1 MISDSVLTLAVDRGL
16 LTAAQ
21 ADGLKALA
29 AENTPPALPEEQP
42 PPLPPSLR
50 YDAVDPD
57 DEGLRFVTGFA
68 DIFVTLGL
76 ALFFGAAAYL
86 ISFYVIGATL
96 WAIIAVLAWILAEF
110 FTRRRR
116 MALPSIVLLALFTTA
131 IFACVFHIVASP
143 QQGSYAAWWLP
154 SWGTRLW
161 FAENASSILPAALIT
176 VAFVGLHY
184 WRFRVPITIAA
195 GAAALTAAVIAGLDW
210 ARPDTSWTIH
220 NGVLL
225 FCGLCVFALA
235 MRFDMSDPQRQTRRT
250 DVAFWLHLLA
260 APLIV
265 HPLITAL
272 LEGYALDA
280 LLTTRTALIILGI
293 FLGFGVVSL
302 IIDRR
307 ALLVSGL
314 IYAGF
319 AFGTL
324 ISQTALADKTI
335 PATVLALGIFILLL
349 SAGWRPLRGL
359 ILRLLPGPLARR
371 LPHPLSVQS

>member
-1 MISDSVLTLAVDRGL
+1 MISDSVLALAVDRGL

-21 ADGLKALA
+21 VDGLRALA
-29 AENTPPALPEEQP
+29 AETPAATAQEQP
-42 PPLPPSLR
+42 PPLPASSR
-50 YDAVDPD
+50 YDSVEPD
-57 DEGLRFVTGFA
+57 DEQLRFVTGFA

-96 WAIIAVLAWILAEF
+96 WAIIAVLAWMLAEF

-116 MALPSIVLLALFTTA
+116 MALPSIVLLALFATA
-131 IFACVFHIVASP
+131 VFGCVFDLITSP
-143 QQGSYAAWWLP
+143 QPGSYATWWMP
-154 SWGTRLW
+154 SWGTRIW
-161 FAENASSILPAALIT
+161 FIENAPSILPAALVT
-176 VAFVGLHY
+176 AALVAAHY

-195 GAAALTAAVIAGLDW
+195 GAAALIAAIMAGLDW
-210 ARPDTSWTIH
+210 ALPYASWTIS
-220 NGVLL
+220 NGLL
-225 FCGLCVFALA
+225 LLCGLCVFALA

-250 DVAFWLHLLA
+250 DIAFWLHLLA

-272 LEGYALDA
+272 LQGYALETT
-280 LLTTRTALIILGI
+280 LTTASALAILGI
-293 FLGFGVVSL
+293 FLGLGVVSV

-314 IYAGF
+314 IYAGL

-324 ISQTALADKTI
+324 IGQTALADKTI
-335 PATVLALGIFILLL
+335 PATVLALGVFILLL
-349 SAGWRPLRGL
+349 SAGWRPLRSL
-359 ILRLLPGPLARR
+359 ILHLLPAALARR
-371 LPHPLSVQS
+371 LPHPLAPQS

>member
-1 MISDSVLTLAVDRGL
+1 MISDSVLALAVDRGL

-21 ADGLKALA
+21 VEGLQALA
-29 AENTPPALPEEQP
+29 HEAAPAAADKP

-50 YDAVDPD
+50 YDAAEPD
-57 DEGLRFVTGFA
+57 DERLRFITGFA

-96 WAIIAVLAWILAEF
+96 WAIIAVLAWLLAEF

-116 MALPSIVLLALFTTA
+116 MALPSIVLLALFATA
-131 IFACVFHIVASP
+131 VFACVFGIMAPP
-143 QQGSYAAWWLP
+143 QPGSYTAWWMP
-154 SWGTRLW
+154 AWGTRIW
-161 FAENASSILPAALIT
+161 FIENAPSILPAALVT
-176 VAFVGLHY
+176 AALVAAHY

-195 GAAALTAAVIAGLDW
+195 GAATLTAAFMAGLDW
-210 ARPDTSWTIH
+210 VMPYASWTVS
-220 NGVLL
+220 NGFL
-225 FCGLCVFALA
+225 FLCGLGVFALA

-250 DVAFWLHLLA
+250 DIAFWLHLLA

-272 LEGYALDA
+272 LQGYALETT
-280 LLTTRTALIILGI
+280 LTTVSALAILGI
-293 FLGFGVVSL
+293 FLGLGVVSV

-314 IYAGF
+314 IYAGL

-324 ISQTALADKTI
+324 IRQTALAEKTI
-335 PATVLALGIFILLL
+335 PATLLALGVFILLL
-349 SAGWRPLRGL
+349 SAGWRPLRTF
-359 ILRLLPGPLARR
+359 ILRLLPATLARR
-371 LPHPLSVQS
+371 LPHPLAPQS